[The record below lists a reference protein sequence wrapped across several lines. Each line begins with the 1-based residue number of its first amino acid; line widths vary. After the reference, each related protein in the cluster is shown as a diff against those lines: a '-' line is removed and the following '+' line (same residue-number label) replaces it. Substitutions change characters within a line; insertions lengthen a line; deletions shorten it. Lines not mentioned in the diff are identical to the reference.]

1 MEMVWTYDSLNF
13 HGWDMSV
20 SHDSW
25 KVPSKISTKK
35 KVPPVIFSHY
45 AKKNQKTRNSTLFC
59 RLSFSDIRTH
69 IRIYIEYI
77 MI

>member
-35 KVPPVIFSHY
+35 RFPQLYFHTMP
-45 AKKNQKTRNSTLFC
+45 KKIKKQEI
-59 RLSFSDIRTH
+59 RLSFAGFHFQTYV
-69 IRIYIEYI
+69 RI
-77 MI
+77 